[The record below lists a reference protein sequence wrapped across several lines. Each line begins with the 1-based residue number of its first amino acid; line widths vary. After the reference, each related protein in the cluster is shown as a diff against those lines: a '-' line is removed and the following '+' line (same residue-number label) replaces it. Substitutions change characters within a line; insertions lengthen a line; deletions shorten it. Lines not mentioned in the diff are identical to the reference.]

1 MSAAVSSRAC
11 RWPLDSD
18 KDGFPGR
25 GKAEHLSCDNKE
37 RLGKT
42 LWTERTGKEMA
53 RTTLQAEQ
61 GALGAKVEAEY
72 VHNKTGS

>member
-11 RWPLDSD
+11 RWPLESD
-18 KDGFPGR
+18 KDGFPGS

-42 LWTERTGKEMA
+42 LWTERTGKETA

-61 GALGAKVEAEY
+61 DALGAKVEAEY